1 MLRRMS
7 SNDIVKM
14 KTLLTALS
22 LMVAL
27 VNPAAA
33 AEKPATVDAILN
45 KYVEVM
51 GGKEAIE
58 KIKSRT
64 CKGKVEIPAMSVASD
79 WNFQGKAPNKQI
91 TSWQIPGSGTMADGF
106 DGATAWA
113 KSPFDALRVKQGEE
127 LAKVKRD
134 AEFHRELKMK
144 ALYPDLAYKGSEM
157 LEGEAVQVL
166 ESKPSATSKERFS
179 FSSKTGLLVRQ
190 ESDFTGAQGKVHVN
204 ARMFDFRVVDGVR
217 YPHLL
222 KCSVQV
228 AEQKFDF
235 SIKLAEIKHNVPIA
249 DAVFAKPSS

>member
-1 MLRRMS
+1 M
-7 SNDIVKM
+7 KM
-14 KTLLTALS
+14 KTLLTALL

-45 KYVEVM
+45 KYVEAM

-58 KIKSRT
+58 KINSRT

-91 TSWQIPGSGTMADGF
+91 TSWRLSDSGAVADGF
-106 DGATAWA
+106 DGTTAWA
-113 KSPFDALRVKQGEE
+113 KGPLDGLRVKQGEE

-134 AEFHRELKMK
+134 AQFHRELKMK
-144 ALYPDLAYKGSEM
+144 TLYPDLAYKGSEM
-157 LEGEAVQVL
+157 LDGEAVQVL
-166 ESKPSATSKERFS
+166 ESKPSPTSKERFS

-190 ESDFTGAQGKVHVN
+190 ESDFTGQQGKVHVN
-204 ARMFDFRVVDGVR
+204 ARMFDFRIVDGVR

-222 KCSVQV
+222 KCAVQLG
-228 AEQKFDF
+228 EQKFDF
-235 SIKLAEIKHNVPIA
+235 SIKLGEIKHNALIA